1 VDCFVI
7 NRMIT
12 CGPKHYCRWKFESYL
27 LPAYSA
33 QTKLRRSNGAG
44 RYGGLM
50 TKKLSLHLNIFV
62 VFIVTFSMLSGL
74 AMADNIPLMTK
85 EELKTHL
92 GDDDISILD
101 VRAGRDWKS
110 SEFKITGAQ
119 RVAPAAN
126 NQWADQFNK
135 DKTYVFYCA

>member
-1 VDCFVI
+1 
-7 NRMIT
+7 
-12 CGPKHYCRWKFESYL
+12 
-27 LPAYSA
+27 
-33 QTKLRRSNGAG
+33 
-44 RYGGLM
+44 M

-62 VFIVTFSMLSGL
+62 VFIVTFSILSGF
-74 AMADNIPLMTK
+74 AVADNIPLMTK

-92 GDDDISILD
+92 GDVDISILD

-110 SEFKITGAQ
+110 SEFKITGAK
-119 RVAPAAN
+119 RVEPAAN

>member
-1 VDCFVI
+1 
-7 NRMIT
+7 
-12 CGPKHYCRWKFESYL
+12 
-27 LPAYSA
+27 
-33 QTKLRRSNGAG
+33 
-44 RYGGLM
+44 M
-50 TKKLSLHLNIFV
+50 TKKLPLHLNISV
-62 VFIVTFSMLSGL
+62 LFIITFSMLSGF
-74 AMADNIPLMTK
+74 AVADTIPLMTK
-85 EELKTHL
+85 EELKTRL

-119 RVAPAAN
+119 RVEPAAS